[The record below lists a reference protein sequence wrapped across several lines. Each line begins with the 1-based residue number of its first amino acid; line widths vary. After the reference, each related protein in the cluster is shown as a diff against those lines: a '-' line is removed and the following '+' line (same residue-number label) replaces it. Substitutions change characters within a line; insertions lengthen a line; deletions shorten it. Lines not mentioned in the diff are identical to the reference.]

1 MANYSSTGDVDTMRD
16 ADEPRSA
23 QIVWEAICKAKEE
36 FEPYLRYCDI
46 VDRLVSASG
55 ELMLQRGYFFND
67 QEFDLLWSSLEI
79 LKPAVY
85 CKPPQAVVAPRFNDR
100 NKVAS
105 VASEL
110 LERCLN
116 STFERTDFDQTMLEV
131 RDDLIIAARGAI
143 RTTYESKNGKQVC
156 NDHVDRNDFLHEPA
170 RKWSEV
176 GWVAFAAY
184 LDKNAF
190 KKRFPKADPEQ
201 AQYSV
206 QRDPNDHHRVDTVA
220 KCKVWEV
227 WHKADNRVYWVTEGI
242 ENFLDEQKPFLDLEG
257 FFPCPRPAYGTKKRR
272 TLIPVPD
279 YVRYE
284 RHLEQINTLTFRIY
298 NLLTWIKVKGLI
310 PAGGEVAQAVET
322 ALANVEDDVLLIPVP
337 GAALMSAG
345 SGTAG
350 FVQFLPI
357 AEFASTITS
366 LLDARRELINNFYEL
381 SGISD
386 IMRGATE
393 AEETYGAQQLKS
405 QYGSVRVREKIDEL
419 QRIARDSARV
429 SAEIIAEKFDA
440 ETMLAMAQME
450 IPTKAELKGKVKEL
464 EAAAKKEMDALEQ
477 QAMQMAEQAK
487 SSGEEINP
495 QQAEQQFNQAQQ
507 QIIGKYQGMLDQ
519 VAKQVPI
526 EDVMDF
532 LRDQK
537 ARAFAID
544 IETDSTIMTDELAE
558 KQARG
563 EFLQAFSQASTMV
576 QPLLMAGES
585 GAKLAGGMLKFALA
599 PFRAGR
605 ELDGM
610 IDDFVEE
617 APTALAGQGGDGG
630 AEQAIAEAN
639 KKLAEAEMTK
649 AQAAVAGV
657 QAKAQLDQA
666 ETQRK
671 MAELQNK
678 ASNESSKLQ
687 LQLADM
693 QEKAVNTAKLTE
705 AQINKLT
712 ADTAK
717 ILASIGLDQ
726 RKQELSEYQ
735 AANAAQ
741 AQQVDQAMAAEGM
754 QREAVEGDR
763 NAQLSERQ
771 QAHAEEQSGFD
782 NQRAERSEDRADRSQ
797 DFSERQGERQ
807 QTLAERQAQREGAK

>member
-1 MANYSSTGDVDTMRD
+1 MVNYSTTGDIDTMRD
-16 ADEPRSA
+16 PDEPRSA
-23 QIVWEAICKAKEE
+23 QIVWEALCKAKEE

-46 VDRLVSASG
+46 IDRLVSASG

-85 CKPPQAVVAPRFNDR
+85 CKPPMAVVAPRFNDR

-131 RDDLIIAARGAI
+131 RDDLIIAARGSI
-143 RTTYESKNGKQVC
+143 RTTYETDANGKQVC

-184 LDKNAF
+184 LDKKAF
-190 KKRFPKADPEQ
+190 KKRFPKADADQ
-201 AQYSV
+201 AQYNV

-227 WHKADNRVYWVTEGI
+227 WHKADNRVYWVTEGV
-242 ENFLDEQKPFLDLEG
+242 EDFLDEQKPFLDLEG

-337 GAALMSAG
+337 GAALMSG
-345 SGTAG
+345 SSGTAG
-350 FVQFLPI
+350 FVQFLPLQ
-357 AEFASTITS
+357 EFAATVTE
-366 LLDARRELINNFYEL
+366 LLNARRELINNFYEL

-393 AEETYGAQQLKS
+393 AEETLGAQQLKS

-419 QRIARDSARV
+419 QRIARDSARIT
-429 SAEIIAEKFDA
+429 AEIIAEKFDP
-440 ETMLAMAQME
+440 ETMLAMAQMT
-450 IPTKAELKGKVKEL
+450 IPTKAELKAKVKEL

-477 QAMQMAEQAK
+477 QAMQAAEQAK
-487 SSGEEINP
+487 ASGQEVDP
-495 QQAEQQFNQAQQ
+495 QAAEQQFNQAQQ
-507 QIIGKYQGMLDQ
+507 QIIGKYQAQLDQ
-519 VAKQVPI
+519 IAKEVPL
-526 EDVMDF
+526 EDVVDF

-537 ARAFAID
+537 ARGFAIE
-544 IETDSTIMTDELAE
+544 IETDSTIMTDEMAE

-563 EFLQAFSQASTMV
+563 EFLQAFTNASTAV
-576 QPLLMAGES
+576 TPLLAAGEA
-585 GAKLAGGMLKFALA
+585 GAKLAGSLLKFSLA

-605 ELDGM
+605 ELDGL
-610 IDDFVEE
+610 IDDFVDA
-617 APTALAGQGGDGG
+617 APAALAQQGGGE
-630 AEQAIAEAN
+630 AEQALAEAN
-639 KKLAEAEMTK
+639 QQLA
-649 AQAAVAGV
+649 Q
-657 QAKAQLDQA
+657 
-666 ETQRK
+666 
-671 MAELQNK
+671 AELQK
-678 ASNESSKLQ
+678 AAAQTEKVQADAALKMQELQ
-687 LQLADM
+687 LRTAEA
-693 QEKAVNTAKLTE
+693 QEKAK
-705 AQINKLT
+705 
-712 ADTAK
+712 ADQQRFALEIEDSRGKIAETSAK
-717 ILASIGLDQ
+717 IEKIYADIQL
-726 RKQELSEYQ
+726 
-735 AANAAQ
+735 
-741 AQQVDQAMAAEGM
+741 AQQKLGIEAHRE
-754 QREAVEGDR
+754 QREDVKAAADIQMRERDQQMNAVNQERD
-763 NAQLSERQ
+763 AQMGERQ
-771 QAHAEEQSGFD
+771 QSFQERVG
-782 NQRAERSEDRADRSQ
+782 ERSEQRADRQQ

-807 QTLAERQAQREGAK
+807 QTLAERQAAMEKAK